1 MAAKEMSVQKRAA
14 ILLAILA
21 LFVALDIL
29 PTPDGLT
36 LKGKRSLALI
46 LCTTLIWISNV
57 LPLGLVAMG
66 ALLLMPVLKL
76 CTLPQAA
83 DKFCE
88 PVFFFMVANYVV
100 ANGLAVTGLDRR
112 ITLLLAIASK
122 GNAKKLLFI
131 FMMGAAILSMVL
143 SDMGVVLMMLPIA
156 LMLLRATGCEPGKSN
171 YGRAIMVG
179 LPVAALIGGMGT
191 PAGSATNVL
200 SLTVLENTAGIQVT
214 FTQWACLGVPIVLL
228 LVPIVYKIVW
238 CVYRPEITS
247 LQGMENAQEQL
258 RGLGQM
264 KGQEKKFI
272 AVMLLLILAWLTE
285 SVHGLPIAI
294 TTTLG
299 ALVFFLPGIDILN
312 WENTKNA
319 IMWDIILVVN
329 SCSAL
334 GSVIWDSGA
343 AAWIANDISVLL
355 DGQSVVVMLI
365 ILGLVI
371 AYAHLICPVNP
382 ALVSIFVP
390 ITCTIA
396 AAQGLNPACLAIP
409 IGFMVS
415 AACLIPLDAIPLVC
429 YGSGYF
435 KMIEMFKS
443 GVFIVF
449 AWVLVVTLIMMT
461 IAPMLGLM

>member
-1 MAAKEMSVQKRAA
+1 MATKEMNVPKRAMT
-14 ILLAILA
+14 LLAILV
-21 LFVALDIL
+21 LFFIIDFL
-29 PTPDGLT
+29 PAPDGLT
-36 LKGKRSLALI
+36 DIGKRSLALI
-46 LCTTLIWISNV
+46 LCTTLVWMTNV
-57 LPLGLVAMG
+57 LPLGLAAMG
-66 ALLLMPVLKL
+66 SLLLMPVLGL

-88 PVFFFMVANYVV
+88 PVLFFMVANYVV

-122 GNAKKLLFI
+122 GNAQKLLFI
-131 FMMGAAILSMVL
+131 FMMGASVLSTVL

-156 LMLLRATGCEPGKSN
+156 LMLLQATGCEPGKSN
-171 YGRAIMVG
+171 YGRAVMIG

-200 SLTVLENTAGIQVT
+200 ALTVLENTAGISVT
-214 FTQWACLGVPIVLL
+214 FLQWTLLGLPIVLIL
-228 LVPIVYKIVW
+228 TPIAYKIIAMVF
-238 CVYRPEITS
+238 RSEITV
-247 LQGMENAQEQL
+247 LQGMENAKEQL
-258 RGLGQM
+258 NQLGNL
-264 KGQEKKFI
+264 KTDEKKFI
-272 AVMLLLILAWLTE
+272 VIMSLLILAWLTE
-285 SVHGLPIAI
+285 SIHGLPIAV

-299 ALVFFLPGIDILN
+299 ALVFFLPGIDVLT
-312 WENTKNA
+312 WENTKHV

-343 AAWIANDISVLL
+343 AAWIANYIAVLL
-355 DGQSVVVMLI
+355 NGQSILVMLI
-365 ILGLVI
+365 LLGLVI

-390 ITCTIA
+390 IACTIA
-396 AAQGLNPACLAIP
+396 AAQGVNPAALSIP

-429 YGSGYF
+429 YGTGYF
-435 KMIEMFKS
+435 KMLEMFKS
-443 GVFIVF
+443 GVFVVF
-449 AWVLVVTLIMMT
+449 AWVLVVTLVMML

>member
-36 LKGKRSLALI
+36 LEGKRSLALI

-200 SLTVLENTAGIQVT
+200 SGRWS
-214 FTQWACLGVPIVLL
+214 FSPF
-228 LVPIVYKIVW
+228 
-238 CVYRPEITS
+238 S
-247 LQGMENAQEQL
+247 
-258 RGLGQM
+258 
-264 KGQEKKFI
+264 
-272 AVMLLLILAWLTE
+272 
-285 SVHGLPIAI
+285 
-294 TTTLG
+294 
-299 ALVFFLPGIDILN
+299 
-312 WENTKNA
+312 
-319 IMWDIILVVN
+319 
-329 SCSAL
+329 
-334 GSVIWDSGA
+334 
-343 AAWIANDISVLL
+343 
-355 DGQSVVVMLI
+355 
-365 ILGLVI
+365 
-371 AYAHLICPVNP
+371 
-382 ALVSIFVP
+382 
-390 ITCTIA
+390 TCRTW
-396 AAQGLNPACLAIP
+396 PP
-409 IGFMVS
+409 TRR
-415 AACLIPLDAIPLVC
+415 AACPTAP
-429 YGSGYF
+429 SGGWRS
-435 KMIEMFKS
+435 S
-443 GVFIVF
+443 GLWPPTPPSCCWMSRLR
-449 AWVLVVTLIMMT
+449 A
-461 IAPMLGLM
+461 

>member
-1 MAAKEMSVQKRAA
+1 
-14 ILLAILA
+14 
-21 LFVALDIL
+21 
-29 PTPDGLT
+29 
-36 LKGKRSLALI
+36 
-46 LCTTLIWISNV
+46 
-57 LPLGLVAMG
+57 
-66 ALLLMPVLKL
+66 
-76 CTLPQAA
+76 
-83 DKFCE
+83 
-88 PVFFFMVANYVV
+88 
-100 ANGLAVTGLDRR
+100 
-112 ITLLLAIASK
+112 
-122 GNAKKLLFI
+122 
-131 FMMGAAILSMVL
+131 
-143 SDMGVVLMMLPIA
+143 
-156 LMLLRATGCEPGKSN
+156 MLLRATGCEPGKSN

-299 ALVFFLPGIDILN
+299 ALVFFLPGIDVLN

-355 DGQSVVVMLI
+355 DGQSVGCDVNHI
-365 ILGLVI
+365 GTGDC
-371 AYAHLICPVNP
+371 ICPFNLSSKSSFGIYLRTNYLHHCCSAGAKSRLP
-382 ALVSIFVP
+382 GHSHRLYGISGLLDSIRRNS
-390 ITCTIA
+390 T
-396 AAQGLNPACLAIP
+396 GLLWIR
-409 IGFMVS
+409 IF
-415 AACLIPLDAIPLVC
+415 
-429 YGSGYF
+429 
-435 KMIEMFKS
+435 
-443 GVFIVF
+443 
-449 AWVLVVTLIMMT
+449 
-461 IAPMLGLM
+461 

>member
-1 MAAKEMSVQKRAA
+1 
-14 ILLAILA
+14 
-21 LFVALDIL
+21 
-29 PTPDGLT
+29 
-36 LKGKRSLALI
+36 
-46 LCTTLIWISNV
+46 
-57 LPLGLVAMG
+57 
-66 ALLLMPVLKL
+66 
-76 CTLPQAA
+76 
-83 DKFCE
+83 
-88 PVFFFMVANYVV
+88 
-100 ANGLAVTGLDRR
+100 
-112 ITLLLAIASK
+112 
-122 GNAKKLLFI
+122 
-131 FMMGAAILSMVL
+131 
-143 SDMGVVLMMLPIA
+143 
-156 LMLLRATGCEPGKSN
+156 
-171 YGRAIMVG
+171 
-179 LPVAALIGGMGT
+179 
-191 PAGSATNVL
+191 
-200 SLTVLENTAGIQVT
+200 
-214 FTQWACLGVPIVLL
+214 
-228 LVPIVYKIVW
+228 
-238 CVYRPEITS
+238 
-247 LQGMENAQEQL
+247 
-258 RGLGQM
+258 
-264 KGQEKKFI
+264 
-272 AVMLLLILAWLTE
+272 MLLLILAWLTE

-299 ALVFFLPGIDILN
+299 ALVFFLPGIDVLN
-312 WENTKNA
+312 WENTKNS

-371 AYAHLICPVNP
+371 AYAHL
-382 ALVSIFVP
+382 P